1 MAIILN
7 TTLISKEDMT
17 NPKSPLATAIRIMRE
32 NMEEVQSLMRETFA
46 IYNEMYDH
54 LVDPEK
60 PITYGEVEELYC
72 NKMEEKAARIRE
84 LLL

>member
-1 MAIILN
+1 MANIFN
-7 TTLISKEDMT
+7 TTLIIKEDMT
-17 NPKSPLATAIRIMRE
+17 NPNSPIATAVRTMRE
-32 NMEEVQSLMRETFA
+32 NIEEAQSLMREIFA
-46 IYNEMYDH
+46 VYNEMYDH

-72 NKMEEKAARIRE
+72 DKMDEKAARIRE

>member
-7 TTLISKEDMT
+7 TTLINKEDMT
-17 NPKSPLATAIRIMRE
+17 NPNSPIATAVRIMRE
-32 NMEEVQSLMRETFA
+32 NMEEAQSLMRETFA